1 MELLIVFIAV
11 AFLAIAAALG
21 IYVFKGSETPEEKK
35 GASIKTPDAEMLSQ
49 FKRKAAACEEKL
61 KSLEMDFE
69 AASLELKQTKEREK
83 VLLTDKSKITF
94 DSEQYEK
101 FKKDF
106 QTLKVELTGKEESL
120 EKEISERRK
129 QGMELALI
137 RQEHD
142 ILKKKN
148 TETDDAY
155 RKSQT
160 LVETLTKELQ
170 TIKSALN
177 EQRKIVDEHKENKI
191 EGEWVSRPEFEK
203 IERELREKEAM
214 IQRLLSLKK
223 DQ

>member
-21 IYVFKGSETPEEKK
+21 FSVFKGPEIPEEKK
-35 GASIKTPDAEMLSQ
+35 GGALKNPDADMLSQ

-69 AASLELKQTKEREK
+69 AASLELKQTKEKEK
-83 VLLTDKSKITF
+83 LLLTEKSKITF

-106 QTLKVELTGKEESL
+106 QALKIELTGKEVSL

-142 ILKKKN
+142 SSKKKN
-148 TETDDAY
+148 TETQDAY

-160 LVETLTKELQ
+160 MVETLTKELQ
-170 TIKSALN
+170 AIKSVLN
-177 EQRKIVDEHKENKI
+177 EQRKIVDEHKENKVG
-191 EGEWVSRPEFEK
+191 GEWVSRPEFEK